1 MHNVILR
8 QNRISQINLKV
19 HYVFIVEVET
29 AYYVYNYESAY
40 WIKGD
45 IKQKNVAWI
54 DWLLIHKLVEE

>member
-45 IKQKNVAWI
+45 IKQKM
-54 DWLLIHKLVEE
+54 LLGLTDFLYTNR

>member
-1 MHNVILR
+1 MLR

-19 HYVFIVEVET
+19 HYVFIGEVET

-45 IKQKNVAWI
+45 IKQKM
-54 DWLLIHKLVEE
+54 LLGLTDFLYTNR